1 MTNVAHTPGPWEA
14 KGCVVWAIDGARGE
28 KMSLVASTLTGE
40 LNEDR
45 ANAQLIAAAPETA
58 RKLAEA
64 EARTAELE
72 SAVGAV
78 NRWWKFAQENPH
90 RETQKRM
97 ELLDAAL
104 EKCEAMEKTA
114 PIIERLQ
121 DALFAEYM
129 RPCDE
134 HP

>member
-1 MTNVAHTPGPWEA
+1 
-14 KGCVVWAIDGARGE
+14 
-28 KMSLVASTLTGE
+28 MSLVASTLTGE